1 MSEQGSLQRIP
12 YTPHLDRVGRIFRE
26 VMGRK
31 VGEDRHEDVASLES
45 AAPCDQHRGNDR
57 AYLDDPFP
65 SASSLVKARVVGYS
79 FGSVRFPPE
88 RQQDSPACTNR

>member
-45 AAPCDQHRGNDR
+45 VAPCDQHRGN
-57 AYLDDPFP
+57 ASVGPGPTWTTLSLAPPP
-65 SASSLVKARVVGYS
+65 SSKPG
-79 FGSVRFPPE
+79 
-88 RQQDSPACTNR
+88 